1 MDFWTCLYM
10 LLYCLKTFREQ
21 TMKWLFL
28 YFVWTLRQDDIG
40 VSADSG
46 LEEMRTI
53 LGKYDDRIQALA
65 TKQDT
70 LQAQVKHQK
79 SVINV
84 LTNKVDKM
92 ESENTELKRIIRLL
106 ETKLSVGEKTEA
118 HVEDGRERT
127 LDIPKQYNAKG
138 MNYHTNVHGQYKD
151 ATPIHNS
158 KDHKQNNDLK
168 LSFIEGKTQHTT
180 FYKSRQDVRL
190 PTEKQRVQTSNTKVG
205 SSGHDAAVATDLNR
219 RARCNYVFYC

>member
-1 MDFWTCLYM
+1 M

-65 TKQDT
+65 TNHDA
-70 LQAQVKHQK
+70 LQAQVKHQE

-92 ESENTELKRIIRLL
+92 ESENTELKRTLRFL
-106 ETKLSVGEKTEA
+106 EAKLS
-118 HVEDGRERT
+118 
-127 LDIPKQYNAKG
+127 
-138 MNYHTNVHGQYKD
+138 
-151 ATPIHNS
+151 
-158 KDHKQNNDLK
+158 
-168 LSFIEGKTQHTT
+168 IE
-180 FYKSRQDVRL
+180 
-190 PTEKQRVQTSNTKVG
+190 
-205 SSGHDAAVATDLNR
+205 
-219 RARCNYVFYC
+219 